1 MEESVAEKK
10 TLDNDTPGAAHTR
23 VIIPNPSSAKVMMI
37 LVMLNEDFILLF
49 VEDK

>member
-1 MEESVAEKK
+1 MEESVAEKEA
-10 TLDNDTPGAAHTR
+10 LDNDTPGAADTR

-49 VEDK
+49 AEDK